1 MKPVKKQRVSKAS
14 RSIAKGAKAQRDAI
28 LQERLENK
36 FDSSA
41 HISHSPMG
49 QAVASGFPLAKR

>member
-1 MKPVKKQRVSKAS
+1 MKPVKKQQVSNDA

-28 LQERLENK
+28 LKERLENK
-36 FDSSA
+36 FDSSR

-49 QAVASGFPLAKR
+49 QAAASGFPLARR